1 MWLEIFKTILSLSDR
16 KRQIQEEKK
25 ERLVKALALMS
36 DVVGA
41 AIKDLQNNIYPTG
54 SCIAM
59 EQISNDI
66 MKVVGDMLS
75 KEDAQKLSNQLFLAS
90 KLELE
95 YAMRDNPET
104 IPALQ
109 KAQGLLTA
117 LSIIYSI

>member
-25 ERLVKALALMS
+25 ECLVKALTLMS
-36 DVVGA
+36 DVVGG